1 MKRTEALEVFK
12 VEMKKRGFKKY
23 NNIWYKKLDD
33 ITQILW
39 VQHSQFST
47 DNYQIRVAVAM
58 NKHMT
63 RPYPVFQEWLF
74 YISIPTYD
82 YENDGLGTTPEE
94 RHENIEKLR
103 QQLSREEYKEMF
115 IELQQPDPYKAIEI
129 AMPYFDQMST
139 VEKLID
145 FIRTSPA
152 WEVSSRRDFLLDKLR
167 KE

>member
-23 NNIWYKKLDD
+23 SNTWYKKLDD

-39 VQHSQFST
+39 VQHSRFDT
-47 DNYQIRVAVAM
+47 NNYQIYVAVAM

-74 YISIPTYD
+74 FFSILTYD
-82 YENDGLGTTPEE
+82 YENDGLGIAPEE

-103 QQLSREEYKEMF
+103 QQLSQEEFEERF
-115 IELQQPDPYKAIEI
+115 IELQQPDPYKAIKI
-129 AMPYFDQMST
+129 AMPYYDQMST

-145 FIRTSPA
+145 FIQTSPVP
-152 WEVSSRRDFLLDKLR
+152 EVSSRRDFLLEKLR